1 MEEAPLGIFVL
12 LLVLSACG
20 VYVALAPCSRVSV
33 RGRFLVPQA
42 AIRACIEVRLRDGRA
57 FVQRPKTD
65 GSFNVK
71 LPICGAAQ
79 LTMLVDGKTLARV
92 ELLQRN
98 TSDGRCAE
106 RLELGTFGAGMQ
118 HSGTVQEEFNVW
130 QTDNWQITKH
140 HCLPDAPLD
149 HRLLDRTDPM
159 FIPAGGNHPFAQPS
173 LRTN

>member
-33 RGRFLVPQA
+33 RGRFLVPQPA
-42 AIRACIEVRLRDGRA
+42 TRVGIEVRLRDGRA
-57 FVQRPKTD
+57 FVQHPKAD

-79 LTMLVDGKTLARV
+79 LTMLVDGKILARV
-92 ELLQRN
+92 ELLQRLVN
-98 TSDGRCAE
+98 GGRCAE
-106 RLELGTFGAGMQ
+106 RLELGTFGE
-118 HSGTVQEEFNVW
+118 GTHDTIQEEFAVW

-159 FIPAGGNHPFAQPS
+159 FIPAGGDRPFVQPS